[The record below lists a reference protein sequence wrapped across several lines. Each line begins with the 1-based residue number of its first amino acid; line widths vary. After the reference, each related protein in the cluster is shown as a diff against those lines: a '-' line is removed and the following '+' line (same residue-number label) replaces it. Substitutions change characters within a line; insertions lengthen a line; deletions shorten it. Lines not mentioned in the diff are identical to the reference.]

1 MKKLKQVRESL
12 TKELGTVVELGAETP
27 KASLELAMAL
37 GWLNPAFTPVTVGLS
52 FVGLT
57 KKGLELYR
65 KVANKEPDIE
75 EWVGIAFPLAYVES
89 FDTLVQQNNWLREN
103 IGTGVSGQEIK
114 QKLDQLG
121 EIQLDQELVQQ
132 ALTYFPDSLLGHAL
146 NQQLSTY
153 LEQVGVDKQT
163 IPLIT
168 GWVAWQTKAC
178 VELLL
183 EYEPQNL
190 VEQLAIYRTAAMEVG
205 ATQKFGSIESYLKE
219 YISPN
224 PSDRWRLSQWQVFD
238 EDFQI
243 PDIYVPLSAQLL
255 DSNGKVI
262 KDKAAV
268 NLETWAKE
276 QLTKPEKNG
285 QVMFIQAGPGRGKS
299 VFCRMFANWLRENF
313 HPIWT
318 PILIRLRDI
327 HAFEDNLENTLRAA
341 IHEDFAKSD
350 DGWITDRNTRFLF
363 ILDGFDELRLEGR
376 TSGELQELLKKVG
389 IYQEQCAR
397 SPLLGH
403 RFLVTGREM
412 ALQGIV
418 LPRNLQ
424 RVEIALMD
432 EQIQHQ
438 WFQKWV
444 NLIEEVKARAFQGF
458 LTAGNCPQRVQELA
472 REPLLL
478 YLLGAMHRD
487 GKLTTEMFAGA
498 NGVKAKILIYQTTLD
513 WVLTKQRPQDLNFDI
528 TEFETEDLRRI
539 LMEAGLCVIQS
550 GEEWT
555 SIKILEERLS
565 GDKAAREL
573 LGKAQQKI
581 GENPLRNALAAFYMR
596 PIKASGA
603 QEGGVEF
610 VHKSFGEFLCA
621 QRLAETL
628 EQWTWVNPYSR
639 RREFLIGDEQL
650 EEQIYDLFRYGGLT
664 PEIVEYLMALLDE
677 REKFQPV
684 DLFER
689 LQYFYFDW
697 CEGKFI
703 NAYPKNL
710 PLNQMQKLRERGIGI
725 GLREVDIYAGLN
737 VMILLLKLNRYAQTR
752 DELRDKISFHPCG
765 QKGSEDFDSERLLRV
780 ISYSNSFDLDNFR
793 ITVGSFLSRA
803 NLSRANLSR
812 ANLSGANL
820 SGANL
825 SGAYLIDANLSGA
838 YLSDANLSS
847 AYLSSANLSSA
858 NLSGANLI
866 DANLIDANLSGAYLI
881 DANLSSA
888 CLSSVYLSS
897 ANLSGAN
904 LRDADLRDAIL
915 RDAILRDANLSGAD
929 LSGAD
934 LRDAKNLTPEQ
945 VKSAKNWEQAIYDP
959 ELRQQLGSP
968 ETGTANEDDS

>member
-1 MKKLKQVRESL
+1 
-12 TKELGTVVELGAETP
+12 
-27 KASLELAMAL
+27 
-37 GWLNPAFTPVTVGLS
+37 
-52 FVGLT
+52 
-57 KKGLELYR
+57 
-65 KVANKEPDIE
+65 
-75 EWVGIAFPLAYVES
+75 
-89 FDTLVQQNNWLREN
+89 
-103 IGTGVSGQEIK
+103 
-114 QKLDQLG
+114 
-121 EIQLDQELVQQ
+121 
-132 ALTYFPDSLLGHAL
+132 
-146 NQQLSTY
+146 
-153 LEQVGVDKQT
+153 
-163 IPLIT
+163 
-168 GWVAWQTKAC
+168 
-178 VELLL
+178 
-183 EYEPQNL
+183 
-190 VEQLAIYRTAAMEVG
+190 
-205 ATQKFGSIESYLKE
+205 
-219 YISPN
+219 
-224 PSDRWRLSQWQVFD
+224 
-238 EDFQI
+238 
-243 PDIYVPLSAQLL
+243 
-255 DSNGKVI
+255 
-262 KDKAAV
+262 
-268 NLETWAKE
+268 LETWAKE
-276 QLTKPEKNG
+276 QLTNPEKNG

-327 HAFEDNLENTLRAA
+327 HAFEDNLENTLCAA
-341 IHEDFAKSD
+341 IQEDFAKSD

-376 TSGELQELLKKVG
+376 TSGELQKLLKKVG

-432 EQIQHQ
+432 KQIQQQ
-438 WFQKWV
+438 WFHKWE
-444 NLIEEVKARAFQGF
+444 NLIDEDKARAFQGF

-513 WVLTKQRPQDLNFDI
+513 WVLKKQRPQELNFDI
-528 TEFETEDLRRI
+528 TGFEPDDLRRI
-539 LMEAGLCVIQS
+539 LMEAGLCVTQS

-555 SIKILEERLS
+555 SIKIIEERLS

-573 LGKAQQKI
+573 LEQAQQQI

-596 PIKASGA
+596 PIKASGV
-603 QEGGVEF
+603 QEGAVEF

-650 EEQIYDLFRYGGLT
+650 EEQIYDLFSYGGLT
-664 PEIVEYLMALLDE
+664 PEIVEYLMALLDS

-684 DLFER
+684 ELFER

-710 PLNQMQKLRERGIGI
+710 PLNQMQKLRERGIEI

-737 VMILLLKLNRYAQTR
+737 VMILLLELHRYAQAR
-752 DELRDKISFHPCG
+752 DNLRDTINFHPCG
-765 QKGSEDFDSERLLRV
+765 QKGSEDFDSKRLLRV

-793 ITVGSFLSRA
+793 ITVGSFLISADLSRAFLCGADLMHANLSDANLSDANLRDANLIGADLCDA
-803 NLSRANLSR
+803 NLSRAELSGAFLCDADLSDAFLSRTELSR
-812 ANLSGANL
+812 ANLVNAFLSHAYLIDAFLCGADLSDAYFGDANLSVADLSGALFSNADLNGAYLLGANL

-825 SGAYLIDANLSGA
+825 SH
-838 YLSDANLSS
+838 
-847 AYLSSANLSSA
+847 
-858 NLSGANLI
+858 
-866 DANLIDANLSGAYLI
+866 
-881 DANLSSA
+881 
-888 CLSSVYLSS
+888 
-897 ANLSGAN
+897 
-904 LRDADLRDAIL
+904 
-915 RDAILRDANLSGAD
+915 
-929 LSGAD
+929 
-934 LRDAKNLTPEQ
+934 AKNLTPKR
-945 VKSAKNWEQAIYDP
+945 VKTAKNWEQAIYDP
-959 ELRQQLGSP
+959 EFRQQLGLP